1 MKRMIFIG
9 SIIAVVL
16 LSLVPAINAI
26 QVQTVENELS
36 KSYYS
41 YDEITRMNANELV
54 VFIQNLAKEYP
65 ELSKEFQRCIDEME
79 NAPVSSLVNEQLSD
93 MPRYQKAIPQPL
105 QDNQTFL
112 EKIFWKIFN
121 YRVFRL
127 YLSTCIFLFH
137 EGKLTLMRTMTW
149 GIKLLR
155 LVKIGIILGI
165 IDPSPP
171 EPQTPDIIFVQD
183 QQRNALIVASVPYNV
198 SWSDIDQIGSGNCDP
213 LPVGNI
219 AAGQQITNCTGIIIM
234 RYIPSGETLGVF
246 EFD

>member
-1 MKRMIFIG
+1 MIFIG
-9 SIIAVVL
+9 SIVAVVL

-41 YDEITRMNANELV
+41 YDEITRMDANELV
-54 VFIQNLAKEYP
+54 VFIQNLAKDYP
-65 ELSKEFQRCIDEME
+65 ELSKEFQRCINEME

-93 MPRYQKAIPQPL
+93 MPRYQKGIPHPL

-137 EGKLTLMRTMTW
+137 ESKLTLMRTMTW

-165 IDPSPP
+165 IDPTPE
-171 EPQTPDIIFVQD
+171 EPQTPVIQFVQD
-183 QQRNALIVASVPYNV
+183 ETANKLLVASASVDTV
-198 SWSDIDQIGSGNCDP
+198 LWSDIDEIGSGSCDQ
-213 LPVGNI
+213 LPVGNVT
-219 AAGQQITNCTGIIIM
+219 AGDEITNCTGIIVL
-234 RYIPSGETLGVF
+234 RYIPTDTILGVF